1 MRPYLLFDFDGT
13 IADSIHPFYEL
24 MNRLAPRFGRE
35 PISMEE
41 FDLLRDMNAAQIIRH
56 LQLPI
61 TRIATAIP
69 LVLGEYRNI
78 VHTLEPCQGIP
89 ELLKEL
95 SARSISYALLS
106 SNSRDNVNN
115 FLLRHTLCGFD
126 WVEGTDGILAKHNKL
141 RRQIRKHRLHKNL
154 LYYIGDE
161 SRDVE
166 AARRCGVKSI
176 AVTWG
181 FHTRQHLVSAQP
193 DWLVSEPC
201 EILDIVCA
209 QADTN

>member
-13 IADSIHPFYEL
+13 IADSIHPLYEL

-35 PISMEE
+35 PISLDE

-56 LQLPI
+56 LQIPI
-61 TRIATAIP
+61 TRVATTIP
-69 LVLGEYRNI
+69 LVLSEYRNI
-78 VHTLEPCQGIP
+78 VHTLQPCLGIP

-95 SARSISYALLS
+95 TARNISYALLS
-106 SNSRDNVNN
+106 SNSRDNVSK
-115 FLLRHTLCGFD
+115 FLLRNNLCGFD
-126 WVEGTDGILAKHNKL
+126 WVEGTDGILAKHKKL
-141 RRQIRKHRLHKNL
+141 RRQIRRHRLHKNL

-181 FHTRQHLVSAQP
+181 FHTRQHLVSARP
-193 DWLVSEPC
+193 DWLVSQPR
-201 EILDIVCA
+201 EILDIVAA
-209 QADTN
+209 QTDND